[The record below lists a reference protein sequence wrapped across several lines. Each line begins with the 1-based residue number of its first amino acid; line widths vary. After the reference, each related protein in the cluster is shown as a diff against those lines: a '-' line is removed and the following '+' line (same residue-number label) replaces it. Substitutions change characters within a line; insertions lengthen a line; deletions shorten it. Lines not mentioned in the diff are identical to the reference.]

1 MIHNILKIQYHYIS
15 NISNPIH
22 IGYGIDEN
30 YARCCATSIA
40 SFCINNPKTIFC
52 FHIMS
57 KDLSI
62 STKNKFQQLAKMYS
76 ININIYEIN
85 TDNLLNLPTQ
95 VHLPIATYFRFI
107 LPMIL
112 KDIDKLF
119 YIDAD
124 IICLKKAL
132 DLFNIDVFNKVQ
144 KAISKE
150 PKKFRYLDQ
159 DALNLILTK
168 QINYIN
174 SKFNCLDINNINIS
188 DIILLHFA
196 AHPKPWNI
204 AFPISKAYNNFT
216 KNLYKNYENQTP
228 WKNTPLDMPR
238 NYKEYK
244 IYAKTL
250 KNNSQYTKSIY
261 WLLKYLV
268 NKFN

>member
-1 MIHNILKIQYHYIS
+1 MIHNILKNTIQYHYIS
-15 NISNPIH
+15 NTSSPIH

-132 DLFNIDVFNKVQ
+132 DLFNIDIHCASSF
-144 KAISKE
+144 
-150 PKKFRYLDQ
+150 
-159 DALNLILTK
+159 
-168 QINYIN
+168 
-174 SKFNCLDINNINIS
+174 
-188 DIILLHFA
+188 
-196 AHPKPWNI
+196 
-204 AFPISKAYNNFT
+204 FT
-216 KNLYKNYENQTP
+216 
-228 WKNTPLDMPR
+228 
-238 NYKEYK
+238 
-244 IYAKTL
+244 
-250 KNNSQYTKSIY
+250 
-261 WLLKYLV
+261 V
-268 NKFN
+268 